1 MLLQMRSK
9 NLIYDGWIGQ
19 VQSSEAS
26 AGWKARSG
34 NNVSSSSPGN
44 KLFLINNTVPLSPL
58 LTQEAQRS
66 FGYKYSRTAGCRL
79 LNPFCLSLV
88 QYTQEII

>member
-26 AGWKARSG
+26 AGQKARSD
-34 NNVSSSSPGN
+34 NDVLSRSPGN
-44 KLFLINNTVPLSPL
+44 KFL
-58 LTQEAQRS
+58 
-66 FGYKYSRTAGCRL
+66 
-79 LNPFCLSLV
+79 LV
-88 QYTQEII
+88 IQPHFLQL

>member
-26 AGWKARSG
+26 AGQKAQSDSD
-34 NNVSSSSPGN
+34 VLSSSPGN
-44 KLFLINNTVPLSPL
+44 KFFLVIQPHFLPL
-58 LTQEAQRS
+58 
-66 FGYKYSRTAGCRL
+66 
-79 LNPFCLSLV
+79 
-88 QYTQEII
+88 